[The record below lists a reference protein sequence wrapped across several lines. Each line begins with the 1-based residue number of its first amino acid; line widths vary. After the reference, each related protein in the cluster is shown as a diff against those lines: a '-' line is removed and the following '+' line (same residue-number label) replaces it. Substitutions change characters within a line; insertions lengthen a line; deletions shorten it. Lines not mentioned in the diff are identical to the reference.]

1 MILDEVT
8 ASMDLETENIMK
20 EIINDEFRNSTL
32 IIVAHRIST
41 ILNCDKILVLDE
53 GKVAEFDTPQ
63 NLRNNPNSLFAKL
76 TENLNEE
83 NIK

>member
-1 MILDEVT
+1 MILDEAT
-8 ASMDLETENIMK
+8 ASMDLETEDIMR
-20 EIINDEFRNSTL
+20 EIINDDFRNSTL

-41 ILNCDKILVLDE
+41 VLNCDRILVLDE

-63 NLRNNPNSLFAKL
+63 NLRDNPNSLFAKL
-76 TENLNEE
+76 TADLLDK